1 MIKLMI
7 RVDAEVSD
15 ELMSAFPQLSTQLH
29 PLQTTMTG
37 EVADQEELMGVLN
50 LLTSLGIP
58 VVEFI
63 TMPNNQ

>member
-15 ELMSAFPQLSTQLH
+15 ELMSAFPQLSTHLH

-37 EVADQEELMGVLN
+37 DVADQEELLGVLN

-58 VVEFI
+58 VVEVI

>member
-15 ELMSAFPQLSTQLH
+15 ELMSAFPQLSTHLH
-29 PLQTTMTG
+29 PIQTTLTG
-37 EVADQEELMGVLN
+37 EVADQEELLGVLN

-58 VVEFI
+58 VVEVV
-63 TMPNNQ
+63 TLPND